1 MGVVYCGSDGMF
13 LCALTVAMGTEEKL
27 KEVCYLTRPLLPLV
41 PHLLVSLGKD
51 GMAYLNP
58 DIGEG
63 LLYSPAPP
71 NLLPV
76 DVVSVTGAGD
86 R

>member
-1 MGVVYCGSDGMF
+1 MG
-13 LCALTVAMGTEEKL
+13 AEEKL
-27 KEVCYLTRPLLPLV
+27 REVCHLTCPLLPLV

-51 GMAYLNP
+51 GMAYLSRER
-58 DIGEG
+58 EG
-63 LLYSPAPP
+63 VLLYPPAPP